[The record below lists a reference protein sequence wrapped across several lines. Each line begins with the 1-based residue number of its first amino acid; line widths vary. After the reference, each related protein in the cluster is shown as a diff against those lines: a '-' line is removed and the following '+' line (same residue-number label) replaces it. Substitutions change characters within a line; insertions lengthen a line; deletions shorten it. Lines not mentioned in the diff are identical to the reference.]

1 MASTTSD
8 SESSYNSDVAEIR
21 NYSDHE
27 GEVELSS
34 GDESQ
39 TNSDPADSSDEEG
52 ALCVDDP
59 VADAEWTAQY
69 EQEMQE
75 IREQEQRMR
84 DRLDGIIELSEWYGY
99 L

>member
-34 GDESQ
+34 GDE
-39 TNSDPADSSDEEG
+39 
-52 ALCVDDP
+52 V
-59 VADAEWTAQY
+59 VAKHWSWN
-69 EQEMQE
+69 
-75 IREQEQRMR
+75 IC
-84 DRLDGIIELSEWYGY
+84 
-99 L
+99 